1 MLTSSNGWRFV
12 VYMAGVLL
20 RLVCVVICLM
30 AIVGGNVV
38 LLTYKNQLCW

>member
-12 VYMAGVLL
+12 VNMAGVLL
-20 RLVCVVICLM
+20 WIVCVVICLM
-30 AIVGGNVV
+30 EIVCGNVL

>member
-12 VYMAGVLL
+12 VNMTGVLL
-20 RLVCVVICLM
+20 RIVFVVICLTE
-30 AIVGGNVV
+30 IIHDNVL